1 MNPSVPILSY
11 NNLKYIY
18 FTSRDK
24 EDFGTLVVGWLGGCG
39 IGYRTRDLHIFSL
52 TLSQLSYVKSEKI
65 LRESFCATTQP
76 RNHKKKPRDS
86 GTLGLGDWGIGVG
99 TVWTIS
105 GTNGDSGIGGL
116 GDWGKASTTIP
127 SNRPTVLHDPLQHRT
142 DEHPRVHAYQT
153 RFMSDDALQ
162 VPQRAGFSE
171 EFMARNQALRDER
184 LVYEQ
189 SLNELFVRGLPTA
202 SLADYAYPVQLTI
215 IKAYVKEHRDVARG
229 YVESSRV

>member
-1 MNPSVPILSY
+1 M
-11 NNLKYIY
+11 
-18 FTSRDK
+18 
-24 EDFGTLVVGWLGGCG
+24 VVGWLGGWG
-39 IGYRTRDLHIFSL
+39 IGYRTRDLQIFSL

-127 SNRPTVLHDPLQHRT
+127 SNRTTDHLQTAQHRT
-142 DEHPRVHAYQT
+142 DEHPRITKIQKNKESFLY
-153 RFMSDDALQ
+153 LIQ
-162 VPQRAGFSE
+162 VCLGTFWGY
-171 EFMARNQALRDER
+171 L
-184 LVYEQ
+184 
-189 SLNELFVRGLPTA
+189 
-202 SLADYAYPVQLTI
+202 
-215 IKAYVKEHRDVARG
+215 KEDLCI
-229 YVESSRV
+229 